1 MTYQYFSEVRRS
13 FEKCAKN
20 TAAPRG
26 RTIEKSAFTRSIL
39 RNVFDPA
46 NYRKT
51 KATGKLVTDI
61 AIPGVAAST
70 IYAGDESKVPGTKAV
85 LDALGLSG
93 GGLRGRLKTEN
104 IPGTNQQRPQTID
117 GMGKTPTGA
126 RTGLS
131 PELALG
137 LSIGSG
143 AISNPRMLSQV
154 AGAGLR
160 EIKHPSSPAGIL
172 GKSTGTDALS
182 GAMKQFWPSFKQKAL
197 FSAAGGVAPAVH
209 MFGDTERATSGMG
222 DAAQSTAD
230 AAAEIRNMVKQVR
243 PGVQAATEKVTDV
256 AGNVADSTQESVD
269 LAKTTIQDL
278 HDTAQTVKKET
289 PRVFKDVS
297 DAGADVREGMF
308 SVSDAV
314 GQGVDM
320 VREGGRAIAPV
331 GAGALGGY
339 VLANLLGKK
348 VPKREAQHERE
359 KRERHQRLINLLG
372 AAGGGALGLFLK
384 NKFDPMAPANPE
396 TTTTT

>member
-182 GAMKQFWPSFKQKAL
+182 GAMKQFWPSFKQKVL
-197 FSAAGGVAPAVH
+197 FSLAGGAGPAVQ
-209 MFGDTERATSGMG
+209 MIGDTEQATSGAG
-222 DAAQSTAD
+222 EAAQSAAD
-230 AAAEIRNMVKQVR
+230 AMLEIRNMVKQLR
-243 PGVQAATEKVTDV
+243 PGVQSATEKVTES
-256 AGNVADSTQESVD
+256 AGTVADRALETAD
-269 LAKTTIQDL
+269 LAKSTVEDLGESATT
-278 HDTAQTVKKET
+278 AKKQLPQFFKGFESGMGQFQEGT
-289 PRVFKDVS
+289 SRVA
-297 DAGADVREGMF
+297 DAGEEGINLIREG
-308 SVSDAV
+308 A
-314 GQGVDM
+314 
-320 VREGGRAIAPV
+320 RAIAPV